1 MKTRLAYLL
10 VLVLG
15 ILGAAHSGAQPT
27 PPSPVPPTADAPIA
41 AVKHVPERSNVS
53 VGIYLVSLY
62 DIAPATSS
70 FLIDFYVWTNQ
81 KSASFDPLA
90 SAVFPGT
97 RQLEVL
103 FQSLRE
109 VDGVQWSLRRY
120 RGTFYHDWNLRNF
133 PFDKHELKVQLRD
146 SVHRTREVH
155 YQPDI
160 ATSGVDRQF
169 DLPGWRISDFRI
181 AVEDVEYGTTFG
193 DPGADEDSFRV
204 FSWTTATVVMKR
216 DALGLFL
223 KLLTGAYIA
232 FGAAMFA
239 CLMKTTQP
247 PVFAGRMGLQISC
260 LFAAIINNRTTDA
273 ILGRDDQITLPD
285 MLHILIYFIIFLAMV
300 ITLRSRVLCEK
311 GEEER
316 AKNFERRTT
325 AVMVAIFIITNI
337 VLICRAALSPVL
349 TA

>member
-1 MKTRLAYLL
+1 MNFRLVCLL
-10 VLVLG
+10 AA
-15 ILGAAHSGAQPT
+15 ILGLAIPATLLGQQALPAPGAT
-27 PPSPVPPTADAPIA
+27 SAPPKVQ
-41 AVKHVPERSNVS
+41 PERSNVS

-81 KSASFDPLA
+81 KSAAFDPLA

-103 FQSLRE
+103 FQSVRD

-120 RGTFYHDWNLRNF
+120 RGTFYHDWNLQNF
-133 PFDKHELKVQLRD
+133 PFDKHQLKVQLRD
-146 SVHRTREVH
+146 SVHRVREVY
-155 YQPDI
+155 YQPDTD
-160 ATSGVDRQF
+160 TSGVDRQF

-193 DPGADEDSFRV
+193 DPAADEDSYRV

-216 DALGLFL
+216 DALWLFM
-223 KLLTGAYIA
+223 KLLTGGYIA

-273 ILGRDDQITLPD
+273 ILGRDDQFTLPD
-285 MLHILIYFIIFLAMV
+285 MLHLLIYIIIFLAMV

-316 AKNFERRTT
+316 AKKFERRATM
-325 AVMVAIFIITNI
+325 VMVVLFVVTNI
-337 VLICRAALSPVL
+337 IMICRAALSPVL
-349 TA
+349 VA